1 MREMIMKKPEI
12 VILIEGGT
20 VINVATAGSGITYR
34 IIDIDLI
41 NVGDNEPAY
50 TDNMPDVE
58 NADIDQFTKDI
69 LKDVL

>member
-1 MREMIMKKPEI
+1 MKKPEI
-12 VILIEGGT
+12 VIVIEGGT

-41 NVGDNEPAY
+41 KVGDNEPAY
-50 TDNMPDVE
+50 TDNVPDVE
-58 NADIDQFTKDI
+58 DADIDRFTKDI

>member
-1 MREMIMKKPEI
+1 MHYERYPEI
-12 VILIEGGT
+12 VIVIEGGT

-41 NVGDNEPAY
+41 KVGDNEPAY
-50 TDNMPDVE
+50 TDNVPDVE
-58 NADIDQFTKDI
+58 DADIDRFTKEI

>member
-1 MREMIMKKPEI
+1 MKEPEI
-12 VILIEGGT
+12 VIVIEGGT

-41 NVGDNEPAY
+41 KVGDNEPAY
-50 TDNMPDVE
+50 TDNVPDVE
-58 NADIDQFTKDI
+58 DADIDRFTKDI

>member
-1 MREMIMKKPEI
+1 MKKPEI
-12 VILIEGGT
+12 VIVIEGGT

-41 NVGDNEPAY
+41 KVGDNEPAY
-50 TDNMPDVE
+50 TDNVPDVE
-58 NADIDQFTKDI
+58 DADIDRFTKEI

>member
-1 MREMIMKKPEI
+1 MAEPEI
-12 VILIEGGT
+12 VIVIEGGT

-41 NVGDNEPAY
+41 KVGDNEPAY
-50 TDNMPDVE
+50 TDNVPDVE
-58 NADIDQFTKDI
+58 NADIDRFTKDI

>member
-1 MREMIMKKPEI
+1 VI
-12 VILIEGGT
+12 VIEGGT

-34 IIDIDLI
+34 IIDMDLI

-50 TDNMPDVE
+50 TDNVPDME

>member
-12 VILIEGGT
+12 VIVIEGGT

>member
-1 MREMIMKKPEI
+1 VHYERYPEI
-12 VILIEGGT
+12 VIVIEGGT

-41 NVGDNEPAY
+41 KVGDNEPAY
-50 TDNMPDVE
+50 TDNVPDVE
-58 NADIDQFTKDI
+58 DADIDRFTKEI

>member
-1 MREMIMKKPEI
+1 MAGPEI
-12 VILIEGGT
+12 VIVIEGGT
-20 VINVATAGSGITYR
+20 VINVATAGSDKTYR

-41 NVGDNEPAY
+41 KVGDNEPAY
-50 TDNMPDVE
+50 TDNVPDVE